1 MNDNFLDVHPS
12 DEISKFRTF
21 SKMMR
26 GRKYPFLIVYTDR
39 SEKEGMH
46 WYSILAIDK
55 ESDFLLLYTLGI
67 EGLKNFIIQH
77 GIKMV
82 EKLIK
87 RIEKMDKKD
96 KILTFVKLKFPIK
109 DFEELKKGK
118 KHKRKKHKNDVKD
131 RDRLPATGLFEA
143 IILVYLKLLAL
154 HRFSCFDENMTGWTK
169 QFSVKAK
176 CFT

>member
-1 MNDNFLDVHPS
+1 MNDNFLDVYPS
-12 DEISKFRTF
+12 DEINKFRTF

-46 WYSILAIDK
+46 WCSILAIDK

-67 EGLKNFIIQH
+67 EGLKNFIIQD

-87 RIEKMDKKD
+87 RIETMDRKD
-96 KILTFVKLKFPIK
+96 NKLSFVKLKFPIK

-118 KHKRKKHKNDVKD
+118 NIKEKNIK
-131 RDRLPATGLFEA
+131 
-143 IILVYLKLLAL
+143 
-154 HRFSCFDENMTGWTK
+154 MT
-169 QFSVKAK
+169 
-176 CFT
+176 